1 MNQTHQHTVAYPGP
15 PGSHA
20 SAAAAALFP
29 RENLVP
35 VGGFHAV
42 ADAVACADAAH
53 GVLPIES
60 SLAGTV
66 AETHDLLNEHSL
78 SIVGEAVLPIHH
90 VLAAS
95 ADVPLDEIRIVRSH
109 PTALE
114 QCRGLLQRMPRATA
128 LPAATTAEAA
138 REAAEVGDPTVAAI
152 AGAGAAALYGLVVL
166 EDDVGDGPAFTRF
179 VSIAPY
185 TWLGGAKGDAR
196 TAFTFVTDHRPGALP
211 RAGPDRARG
220 SRPRPDRLAAD
231 SRDAVE
237 LPLRRGHRRA
247 SARQRGA
254 GRAGRA
260 RRDDALA
267 SRPRGLRSSGGDE
280 MSTVDDPHVAR
291 VRREISD
298 LDSKLVEIVNKR
310 LKLVAQL
317 KRYKEEH
324 GLGFVDLAREEWM
337 LQYLHRMNRGPLS
350 ADGLARLYH
359 ELLALMKHEVV
370 AQEE

>member
-1 MNQTHQHTVAYPGP
+1 MNQNRQHTVAYPGP

-20 SAAAAALFP
+20 SVAAAALFP

-42 ADAVACADAAH
+42 ADAVACADAAN

-78 SIVGEAVLPIHH
+78 SIVAEAVLPIHH
-90 VLAAS
+90 VLAAP

-128 LPAATTAEAA
+128 MPAATTAEAA

-185 TWLGGAKGDAR
+185 TWLGGPRSDAR
-196 TAFTFVTDHRPGALP
+196 TAFTFVTDHRPGALYHALGP
-211 RAGPDRARG
+211 IARAGLDLVRID
-220 SRPRPDRLAAD
+220 SRPIPATPWSYRF
-231 SRDAVE
+231 DAVIAGH
-237 LPLRRGHRRA
+237 PLD
-247 SARQRGA
+247 SAVRV
-254 GRAGRA
+254 
-260 RRDDALA
+260 ALA
-267 SRPRGLRSSGGDE
+267 ELGEMTRS
-280 MSTVDDPHVAR
+280 HR
-291 VRREISD
+291 VLGVYE
-298 LDSKLVEIVNKR
+298 
-310 LKLVAQL
+310 AA
-317 KRYKEEH
+317 EE
-324 GLGFVDLAREEWM
+324 A
-337 LQYLHRMNRGPLS
+337 
-350 ADGLARLYH
+350 
-359 ELLALMKHEVV
+359 K
-370 AQEE
+370 

>member
-1 MNQTHQHTVAYPGP
+1 MNQTHQHIVAYPGP

-114 QCRGLLQRMPRATA
+114 QCRGLLQRMPHATA
-128 LPAATTAEAA
+128 MPAATTAEAA

-185 TWLGGAKGDAR
+185 TWLGGPRSGAR
-196 TAFTFVTDHRPGALP
+196 TAFTFVTDHRPGALYHALGP
-211 RAGPDRARG
+211 IARAGLDLVRID
-220 SRPRPDRLAAD
+220 SRPIPATPWSYRF
-231 SRDAVE
+231 DAVIAGH
-237 LPLRRGHRRA
+237 PLD
-247 SARQRGA
+247 SAVRV
-254 GRAGRA
+254 
-260 RRDDALA
+260 ALA
-267 SRPRGLRSSGGDE
+267 ELGEMTRS
-280 MSTVDDPHVAR
+280 HR
-291 VRREISD
+291 VLGVYE
-298 LDSKLVEIVNKR
+298 
-310 LKLVAQL
+310 AA
-317 KRYKEEH
+317 EE
-324 GLGFVDLAREEWM
+324 A
-337 LQYLHRMNRGPLS
+337 
-350 ADGLARLYH
+350 
-359 ELLALMKHEVV
+359 K
-370 AQEE
+370 

>member
-42 ADAVACADAAH
+42 ADAVVCADAAH

-78 SIVGEAVLPIHH
+78 SIVAEAVLPIHH
-90 VLAAS
+90 VLAAP
-95 ADVPLDEIRIVRSH
+95 ADVPLDEIRVVRSH

-114 QCRGLLQRMPRATA
+114 QCRGLLKRMPRATA
-128 LPAATTAEAA
+128 MPAATTAEAA
-138 REAAEVGDPTVAAI
+138 REVAEVGDPTVAAI

-185 TWLGGAKGDAR
+185 TWLGGARNDAR
-196 TAFTFVTDHRPGALP
+196 TAFTFVTDHRPGALYHALGP
-211 RAGPDRARG
+211 IARAGLDLVRID
-220 SRPRPDRLAAD
+220 SRPIPATPWSYRF
-231 SRDAVE
+231 DAVIAGH
-237 LPLRRGHRRA
+237 PLDTAVRT
-247 SARQRGA
+247 
-254 GRAGRA
+254 
-260 RRDDALA
+260 ALA
-267 SRPRGLRSSGGDE
+267 ELGEMTRS
-280 MSTVDDPHVAR
+280 HR
-291 VRREISD
+291 VLGVYE
-298 LDSKLVEIVNKR
+298 
-310 LKLVAQL
+310 AA
-317 KRYKEEH
+317 EE
-324 GLGFVDLAREEWM
+324 A
-337 LQYLHRMNRGPLS
+337 
-350 ADGLARLYH
+350 
-359 ELLALMKHEVV
+359 K
-370 AQEE
+370 

>member
-42 ADAVACADAAH
+42 ADAVVCADAAH

-78 SIVGEAVLPIHH
+78 SIVAEAVLPIHH
-90 VLAAS
+90 VLAAP
-95 ADVPLDEIRIVRSH
+95 ADVPLDEIRVVRSH

-114 QCRGLLQRMPRATA
+114 QCRGLLKRMPRATA
-128 LPAATTAEAA
+128 MPAATTAEAA

-185 TWLGGAKGDAR
+185 TWLGGARNDAR
-196 TAFTFVTDHRPGALP
+196 TAFTFVTDHRPGALYHALGP
-211 RAGPDRARG
+211 IARAGLDLVRID
-220 SRPRPDRLAAD
+220 SRPIPATPWSYRF
-231 SRDAVE
+231 DAVIAGH
-237 LPLRRGHRRA
+237 PLDTAVRT
-247 SARQRGA
+247 
-254 GRAGRA
+254 
-260 RRDDALA
+260 ALA
-267 SRPRGLRSSGGDE
+267 ELGEMTRS
-280 MSTVDDPHVAR
+280 HR
-291 VRREISD
+291 VLGVYE
-298 LDSKLVEIVNKR
+298 
-310 LKLVAQL
+310 AA
-317 KRYKEEH
+317 EE
-324 GLGFVDLAREEWM
+324 A
-337 LQYLHRMNRGPLS
+337 
-350 ADGLARLYH
+350 
-359 ELLALMKHEVV
+359 K
-370 AQEE
+370 